1 MAELEVGW
9 ILYMMFYKTSMKYY
23 VANKYQLRH

>member
-9 ILYMMFYKTSMKYY
+9 IVYMMFYKTSMKY
-23 VANKYQLRH
+23 VANKYQPRH